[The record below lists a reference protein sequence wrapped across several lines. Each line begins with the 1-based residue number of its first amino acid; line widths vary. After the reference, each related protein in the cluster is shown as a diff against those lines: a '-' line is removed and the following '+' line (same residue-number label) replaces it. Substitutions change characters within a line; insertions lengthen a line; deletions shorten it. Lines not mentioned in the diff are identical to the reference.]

1 MQGENSKIHTQKSKI
16 SKVINKSQRLQDEK
30 SMYNILM
37 AGWKNLIKSKVAK
50 NGYRER
56 LKLKKEG
63 KKKKMAAVF
72 QKRSALPSKYDL
84 LNSLGGRKVL

>member
-63 KKKKMAAVF
+63 KKKNGSSVSETEC
-72 QKRSALPSKYDL
+72 SALKI
-84 LNSLGGRKVL
+84 

>member
-1 MQGENSKIHTQKSKI
+1 MFLFTDDTSMQGENSKIHTQKSKI

-56 LKLKKEG
+56 LKLKKKT
-63 KKKKMAAVF
+63 KKKKKKNGSSVSETEC
-72 QKRSALPSKYDL
+72 SALKI
-84 LNSLGGRKVL
+84 

>member
-1 MQGENSKIHTQKSKI
+1 MDNAKKRK
-16 SKVINKSQRLQDEK
+16 KEK

-56 LKLKKEG
+56 LKLKKKE
-63 KKKKMAAVF
+63 KKKNGSSVSETEC
-72 QKRSALPSKYDL
+72 SALKI
-84 LNSLGGRKVL
+84 

>member
-1 MQGENSKIHTQKSKI
+1 MFLFTDDTSMQGENSKIHTQKSKI

-63 KKKKMAAVF
+63 KKKKWQQCF
-72 QKRSALPSKYDL
+72 R
-84 LNSLGGRKVL
+84 NGVLCPQNMTC

>member
-56 LKLKKEG
+56 LKLKK
-63 KKKKMAAVF
+63 KKKKKKKNGSSVSETEC
-72 QKRSALPSKYDL
+72 SALKI
-84 LNSLGGRKVL
+84 